1 MQLLKQVF
9 PAGAMVAHLTS
20 NQGVPGSIPGSGR
33 IPFYFSSKIT
43 EVIFQHG
50 LDKSKQTYFSKNFV
64 EKLIK
69 VYCIMYGTGRCNTR
83 KFTKF
88 LDKFTAVLYYVHSC
102 LHSRRIES
110 KEFVTKRHI

>member
-33 IPFYFSSKIT
+33 IPFYFSSEIT

-64 EKLIK
+64 EKLMK
-69 VYCIMYGTGRCNTR
+69 VYCIMYGTG
-83 KFTKF
+83 
-88 LDKFTAVLYYVHSC
+88 VIHGS
-102 LHSRRIES
+102 SRS
-110 KEFVTKRHI
+110 F